1 MPGELEGSPALTFS
15 PLNLPDGEAARRGSH
30 WAMMERRYEAYKTH
44 VVKPFFRDHFA
55 RLDRQ
60 IVLIDALTALNGGK
74 GALRDLERAL
84 SDILKCFRPGANSW
98 LSSVLYR
105 RIDRILF
112 AATKADHLH
121 HTSHDRLEAIVQR
134 LARDGIER
142 ADVAGAEIQVV
153 ALAAVRATREGE
165 ARVSSENLPCIVGH
179 PLPGEKIGARTFD
192 GSQEYAIFPGDLP
205 DDPDTLDA
213 FGGKESSSDS
223 IEIVRFRPPDISAET
238 PDKPVA
244 LPHIRLDRALNF
256 LLGDRLR

>member
-1 MPGELEGSPALTFS
+1 M
-15 PLNLPDGEAARRGSH
+15 
-30 WAMMERRYEAYKTH
+30 
-44 VVKPFFRDHFA
+44 
-55 RLDRQ
+55 
-60 IVLIDALTALNGGK
+60 
-74 GALRDLERAL
+74 
-84 SDILKCFRPGANSW
+84 
-98 LSSVLYR
+98 
-105 RIDRILF
+105 
-112 AATKADHLH
+112 
-121 HTSHDRLEAIVQR
+121 QR

-165 ARVSSENLPCIVGH
+165 ARVSGENLPCIVGH